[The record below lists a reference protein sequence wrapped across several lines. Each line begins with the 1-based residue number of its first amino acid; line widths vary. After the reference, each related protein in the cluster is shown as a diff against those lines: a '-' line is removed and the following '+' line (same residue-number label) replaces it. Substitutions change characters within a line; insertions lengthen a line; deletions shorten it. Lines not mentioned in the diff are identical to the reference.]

1 MWIQHYCYPLFSEC
15 GAGYYRNGD
24 DCEMCTGL
32 SIKMDAGDD
41 TNCSTECTGISD
53 IPNTNHTA
61 CSKLCLKYFVQIVLN
76 KKFLQEN
83 KIKKNTTIFE
93 NNSLV
98 L

>member
-1 MWIQHYCYPLFSEC
+1 MPAPFVVFPFITCLMWIHHYCYPLFSEC
-15 GAGYYRNGD
+15 AAGYYRNGN

-61 CSKLCLKYFVQIVLN
+61 CSKICS
-76 KKFLQEN
+76 
-83 KIKKNTTIFE
+83 NTLFK
-93 NNSLV
+93 LY
-98 L
+98 

>member
-1 MWIQHYCYPLFSEC
+1 MHRCPPHLSYFQLIFALCEYTIIAIHYFQNVLLDII
-15 GAGYYRNGD
+15 GNGD

-61 CSKLCLKYFVQIVLN
+61 CSKIC
-76 KKFLQEN
+76 
-83 KIKKNTTIFE
+83 
-93 NNSLV
+93 
-98 L
+98 

>member
-1 MWIQHYCYPLFSEC
+1 M
-15 GAGYYRNGD
+15 GN

-61 CSKLCLKYFVQIVLN
+61 CSKLF
-76 KKFLQEN
+76 
-83 KIKKNTTIFE
+83 
-93 NNSLV
+93 
-98 L
+98 

>member
-1 MWIQHYCYPLFSEC
+1 MGTLLHIWCVLRCPPHSHLSYFQLIICLIWIHHYCYPLFSEC
-15 GAGYYRNGD
+15 AAGYYRNGD

-61 CSKLCLKYFVQIVLN
+61 CSKLC
-76 KKFLQEN
+76 
-83 KIKKNTTIFE
+83 
-93 NNSLV
+93 
-98 L
+98 